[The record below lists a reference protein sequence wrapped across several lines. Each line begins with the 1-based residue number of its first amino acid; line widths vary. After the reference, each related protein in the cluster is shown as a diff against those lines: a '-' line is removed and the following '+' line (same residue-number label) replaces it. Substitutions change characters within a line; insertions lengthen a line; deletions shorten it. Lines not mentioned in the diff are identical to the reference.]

1 MWKTPLKFKKPH
13 YRRPNV
19 TLKNDSKWEI
29 AQVPQQA
36 MATRH
41 SPNDHG
47 QSARPDNRSKANSE
61 FRALCSEN
69 KLFAKK
75 RQLKKQETAYQCAN
89 AKVLYRSCQT
99 EQI

>member
-1 MWKTPLKFKKPH
+1 MEKTPPKYRKP
-13 YRRPNV
+13 
-19 TLKNDSKWEI
+19 TLPATQRKTEEWIQVKNCTG
-29 AQVPQQA
+29 APA

-41 SPNDHG
+41 GPSDHG

-61 FRALCSEN
+61 LRALCSEN

-75 RQLKKQETAYQCAN
+75 RQLKEQETAYQCAN

-99 EQI
+99 KQI